1 MLLLLDVYG
10 LKCATNNISYY
21 LLSRVPTLGIYVT
34 NVTMS
39 ISIGLY
45 PKLDQWTVNKL
56 HYITLHYITLHYITL
71 HYITLHYITVHMH
84 SFQHG

>member
-10 LKCATNNISYY
+10 LKCATNYILLFIVKSPNIGYIV
-21 LLSRVPTLGIYVT
+21 LFVM

-45 PKLDQWTVNKL
+45 PELDLWTANKL
-56 HYITLHYITLHYITL
+56 HYITR
-71 HYITLHYITVHMH
+71 
-84 SFQHG
+84 